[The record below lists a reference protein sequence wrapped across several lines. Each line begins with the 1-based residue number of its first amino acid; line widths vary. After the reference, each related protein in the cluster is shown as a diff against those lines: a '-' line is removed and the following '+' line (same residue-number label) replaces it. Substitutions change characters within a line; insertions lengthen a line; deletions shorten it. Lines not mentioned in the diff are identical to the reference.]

1 MGLGKTLQTISFLAF
16 LREKGVWGPFLVVG
30 PVSVL
35 SSWVD
40 EIGRWAPDMPRIL
53 YHGTPPERAEIR
65 RTKMGKL
72 GPEFPI
78 VCTNYEMVMN
88 DKKFLSKY
96 GWKFI
101 IIDEGHRLK
110 NMNCK
115 LVRELKSY
123 DSANRLLLT
132 GTPLQ
137 NNLAELWSLLN
148 FLLPEIFDDY
158 AHAAFL
164 EEEKKNNIVG
174 SLHALLKPFLLRR
187 VKTDVE
193 TNLPPKKEYV
203 LYAPLSQTQKDLYG
217 ALLDHKAP
225 QWLHD
230 QVMRRHPSS
239 KKRKLDVDVDMSTP
253 KKAKTTPEPDAILA
267 KRKKAVSSYR
277 EMDDDEYFDKLEEGE
292 LGSEP
297 EEIVEALT
305 EYEKGVMQA
314 LRQVGNKKLQNLLMQ
329 LRQACNSPHL
339 FYWPWEEEKGE
350 LPDESI
356 VTESGKMM
364 LLERLVPELI
374 KRGHKIL
381 IFSQFKKMLDIIE
394 DWAEYL
400 HKWEVC
406 RLDGGVSQDI
416 RREQIRKFN
425 NEDKA
430 RIFLLTTR
438 AGGLGINLTSSDT
451 VIIFDSD
458 WNPQMDLQAQD
469 RAHRIGQ
476 TKPVVIYRFA
486 TANTVE
492 QTLLDKADGKR
503 RLEKLIIQKGKFK
516 SLKDGPDD
524 SKDEELSSLLL
535 KEDFEKVNV
544 VEKGQQVL
552 TDEELE
558 ALLDRSPEAFAKK
571 SVGGSGDGKAA
582 VRVV

>member
-1 MGLGKTLQTISFLAF
+1 
-16 LREKGVWGPFLVVG
+16 
-30 PVSVL
+30 
-35 SSWVD
+35 
-40 EIGRWAPDMPRIL
+40 
-53 YHGTPPERAEIR
+53 
-65 RTKMGKL
+65 
-72 GPEFPI
+72 
-78 VCTNYEMVMN
+78 
-88 DKKFLSKY
+88 
-96 GWKFI
+96 
-101 IIDEGHRLK
+101 
-110 NMNCK
+110 
-115 LVRELKSY
+115 
-123 DSANRLLLT
+123 
-132 GTPLQ
+132 
-137 NNLAELWSLLN
+137 
-148 FLLPEIFDDY
+148 
-158 AHAAFL
+158 
-164 EEEKKNNIVG
+164 
-174 SLHALLKPFLLRR
+174 
-187 VKTDVE
+187 
-193 TNLPPKKEYV
+193 
-203 LYAPLSQTQKDLYG
+203 
-217 ALLDHKAP
+217 
-225 QWLHD
+225 
-230 QVMRRHPSS
+230 
-239 KKRKLDVDVDMSTP
+239 
-253 KKAKTTPEPDAILA
+253 
-267 KRKKAVSSYR
+267 
-277 EMDDDEYFDKLEEGE
+277 
-292 LGSEP
+292 
-297 EEIVEALT
+297 
-305 EYEKGVMQA
+305 
-314 LRQVGNKKLQNLLMQ
+314 
-329 LRQACNSPHL
+329 L

-394 DWAEYL
+394 DWAEHL

-406 RLDGGVSQDI
+406 RLDGGISQDI

-438 AGGLGINLTSSDT
+438 AGGLGINVRSRNDFYSGLALNILFQLTSSDT

-516 SLKDGPDD
+516 SLKDGPED

-544 VEKGQQVL
+544 VEKGQQLL